1 MVDVCPNSAIGVQ
14 IICERGATKAAN
26 VPDLDRNK
34 FLVSKDTSMVG
45 ASWCSVVAGRP
56 TLLGLTSW
64 PPVVPCPALLAC
76 ALPRSFSTT
85 RASSRA

>member
-1 MVDVCPNSAIGVQ
+1 MIDVCPNSAIGVQ

-45 ASWCSVVAGRP
+45 ALWC
-56 TLLGLTSW
+56 
-64 PPVVPCPALLAC
+64 
-76 ALPRSFSTT
+76 
-85 RASSRA
+85 